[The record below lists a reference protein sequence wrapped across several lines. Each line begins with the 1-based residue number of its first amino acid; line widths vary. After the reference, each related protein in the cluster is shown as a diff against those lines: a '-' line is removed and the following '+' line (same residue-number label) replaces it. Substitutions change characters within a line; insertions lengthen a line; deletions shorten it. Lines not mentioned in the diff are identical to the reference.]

1 MSEKSKLGII
11 NGFGFGEI
19 FGVLL
24 MFVFFYNM
32 HTKGHQYYVYIGI
45 VIAILVFILNLAA
58 SLVILCSKWTIKW
71 SNEKKKVLGTLSIF
85 LIFFIGLTIFGI
97 TTYNKLNNRRRN
109 SFSNIKEKTK
119 QHDLNDFIE
128 DY

>member
-19 FGVLL
+19 FGVIL
-24 MFVFFYNM
+24 MFVFFYNPN
-32 HTKGHQYYVYIGI
+32 TKDRQYCVYMGI

-71 SNEKKKVLGTLSIF
+71 SNRNKNALGTLSIF

>member
-11 NGFGFGEI
+11 NGFAFGEI
-19 FGVLL
+19 FGGIL

-32 HTKGHQYYVYIGI
+32 NTKGHQYYVYIGI
-45 VIAILVFILNLAA
+45 VIAILVFILNLVA
-58 SLVILCSKWTIKW
+58 SLVILCSKWTPKW
-71 SNEKKKVLGTLSIF
+71 SNKNKKVLGSLSIF